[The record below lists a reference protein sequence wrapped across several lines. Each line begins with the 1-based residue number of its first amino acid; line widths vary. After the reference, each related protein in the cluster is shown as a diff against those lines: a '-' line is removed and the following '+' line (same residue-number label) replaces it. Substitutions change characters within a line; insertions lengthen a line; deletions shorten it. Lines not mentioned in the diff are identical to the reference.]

1 MRSRHRL
8 ARPFATAA
16 LALGVLV
23 TALAPGFAHAAD
35 GKVTVQWFGQSAFKI
50 TTVGGKTILV
60 DPFITKNPKTPPE
73 HKDLAAL
80 GRVDLVLVTQ
90 PPDGVLLVLVTHQ
103 VTISAV
109 SETFADSGTGVLMA
123 LTEGGRLERIGTLA
137 FGGAR
142 D

>member
-1 MRSRHRL
+1 VVRPVRL
-8 ARPFATAA
+8 QDHP
-16 LALGVLV
+16 
-23 TALAPGFAHAAD
+23 
-35 GKVTVQWFGQSAFKI
+35 
-50 TTVGGKTILV
+50 VGGKTILV

-123 LTEGGRLERIGTLA
+123 LTEGGRLERIVTLA